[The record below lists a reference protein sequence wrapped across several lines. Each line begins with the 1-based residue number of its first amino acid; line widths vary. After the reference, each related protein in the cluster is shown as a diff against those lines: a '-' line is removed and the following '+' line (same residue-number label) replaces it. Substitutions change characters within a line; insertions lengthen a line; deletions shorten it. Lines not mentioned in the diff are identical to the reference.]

1 MCADAEEGQ
10 ERRGS
15 GRGRRLSS
23 SMSHSRTGRCRE
35 WTENVLC
42 SIIPLK
48 HPPSKTTMSTFHC
61 TGADR
66 CVVDGKHLFPQ
77 VHKVTGH
84 HFPPP
89 IPKYC
94 KLPYLNKRTQPQPPQ
109 KKKELC
115 HRAKT
120 LNGKNKRKQ
129 QRFMRGV
136 KEKHKFFPGSNQ
148 SS

>member
-1 MCADAEEGQ
+1 MCADAEEGK

-15 GRGRRLSS
+15 GRGRQLSS

-109 KKKELC
+109 KKKRTVSQGQNFEWEKQEET
-115 HRAKT
+115 AKIYERGE
-120 LNGKNKRKQ
+120 GKAQVLSRI
-129 QRFMRGV
+129 
-136 KEKHKFFPGSNQ
+136 
-148 SS
+148 